1 MVVGEAQAV
10 AADPD
15 HPQSPARVHIVGD
28 KDLVA
33 ELVQLLVAVH
43 VVVPGEAHGHGV
55 AVGRQELLQLVHLL
69 EIEGAWAQVYG
80 VVGEHHHALGRRL
93 LELLEPIPQPGQR
106 AALEVVQ
113 IGHLAE
119 DPTDVASTEVQAQ
132 EAQPAVVEDQVLEP
146 GVHSFFRVLHERIRL
161 EPPLQLSRQQQE
173 LRQVDMFQNL
183 LVTDYMFVKDRLFA
197 SLNLNEKEM
206 QLYDTVANLLERN
219 IIKPDLVIYL
229 QADTDTLIK
238 NIAARGR
245 EMEQEITWDYID
257 ALNQVYTEYFF
268 RYQET
273 PLVIINTSNIDF
285 VHNENDLKEVINYI
299 RQPISGTKFYNPVSE
314 L

>member
-1 MVVGEAQAV
+1 MRNLYYIA
-10 AADPD
+10 
-15 HPQSPARVHIVGD
+15 
-28 KDLVA
+28 
-33 ELVQLLVAVH
+33 
-43 VVVPGEAHGHGV
+43 
-55 AVGRQELLQLVHLL
+55 
-69 EIEGAWAQVYG
+69 IEGAIG
-80 VVGEHHHALGRRL
+80 VGKTSLANLMSKELGARL
-93 LELLEPIPQPGQR
+93 
-106 AALEVVQ
+106 
-113 IGHLAE
+113 
-119 DPTDVASTEVQAQ
+119 
-132 EAQPAVVEDQVLEP
+132 VLEEFEENP
-146 GVHSFFRVLHERIRL
+146 FLPDFYKDPERYAFQTQLFFL
-161 EPPLQLSRQQQE
+161 LQRYRQQQE

-229 QADTDTLIK
+229 QANTDTLMK
-238 NIAARGR
+238 NIVARGR

>member
-1 MVVGEAQAV
+1 MK
-10 AADPD
+10 P
-15 HPQSPARVHIVGD
+15 PYHI
-28 KDLVA
+28 A
-33 ELVQLLVAVH
+33 
-43 VVVPGEAHGHGV
+43 
-55 AVGRQELLQLVHLL
+55 
-69 EIEGAWAQVYG
+69 IEGTIG
-80 VVGEHHHALGRRL
+80 VGKTSLAKILGDRIEAKL
-93 LELLEPIPQPGQR
+93 ILEEFEENPFLPDFYK
-106 AALEVVQ
+106 
-113 IGHLAE
+113 
-119 DPTDVASTEVQAQ
+119 DPESYAFQTQ
-132 EAQPAVVEDQVLEP
+132 L
-146 GVHSFFRVLHERIRL
+146 FFL
-161 EPPLQLSRQQQE
+161 LQLSRQQQE
-173 LRQVDMFQNL
+173 LRQVDMFQTL

-299 RQPISGTKFYNPVSE
+299 RQRISGTNIYNPESE